1 MPPGRRAAKASAR
14 YDSAMTE
21 DTASA
26 PPTTLTALRALIL
39 RQREQL
45 PKRLLQAAEFALEH
59 PQEFAFGT
67 IGEIASRAEVQPS
80 TLVRFAQS
88 LGYSGFSDLQAVF
101 RAHARDRWPE
111 YRERLQSVRG
121 EGPMALMQG
130 FTRAAIHSAERL
142 SETIDAAML
151 ERAVKLLADADTI
164 YLLGSRRAYPVAAY
178 LAYALR
184 KLEIR
189 CHLIDQAG
197 GLAPEQ
203 VALMSQK
210 DALLAVSF
218 SPYTPATLELVGKA
232 AERGIGIVALTDTPF
247 SPLLSSTAVWL
258 EVTEADHAA
267 FRSLSGTFVLA
278 MTLAVATAEQRNR
291 GT

>member
-1 MPPGRRAAKASAR
+1 
-14 YDSAMTE
+14 MTE

-151 ERAVKLLADADTI
+151 ERAVKLLAGADTI